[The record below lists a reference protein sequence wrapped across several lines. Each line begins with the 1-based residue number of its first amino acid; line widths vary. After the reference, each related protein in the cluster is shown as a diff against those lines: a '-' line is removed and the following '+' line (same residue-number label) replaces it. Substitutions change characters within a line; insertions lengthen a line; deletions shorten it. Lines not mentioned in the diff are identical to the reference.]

1 MATRFSVCY
10 VCLEHKGARS
20 KKLTT
25 VSEPIIQKINA
36 FVNYKYD
43 PNLEAYS
50 TMICSTCQRNLYLL
64 HTQTK
69 VLQEV
74 LGYQKYPRYQNNYKK
89 FLF

>member
-1 MATRFSVCY
+1 MATRFSVSC

-25 VSEPIIQKINA
+25 VSESIIQKINV

-43 PNLEAYS
+43 PNLEAYF

-64 HTQTK
+64 DSDKSTARSSWLSK
-69 VLQEV
+69 VSKV
-74 LGYQKYPRYQNNYKK
+74 SK
-89 FLF
+89 

>member
-1 MATRFSVCY
+1 MATRFSVCC

-64 HTQTK
+64 DSDKSTARSSWLSK
-69 VLQEV
+69 VSKV
-74 LGYQKYPRYQNNYKK
+74 SK
-89 FLF
+89 

>member
-1 MATRFSVCY
+1 MATRFSVCF

-25 VSEPIIQKINA
+25 VSVPIIQKTNA

-50 TMICSTCQRNLYLL
+50 AMICSTCQRNLYLL
-64 HTQTK
+64 DSDKSTARSSWLSK
-69 VLQEV
+69 VSKV
-74 LGYQKYPRYQNNYKK
+74 SKY
-89 FLF
+89 L

>member
-25 VSEPIIQKINA
+25 VSKLIIQKINA

-50 TMICSTCQRNLYLL
+50 TMICSSCQRNLYLL
-64 HTQTK
+64 DSDKSTARNSWLSK
-69 VLQEV
+69 VS
-74 LGYQKYPRYQNNYKK
+74 KASK
-89 FLF
+89 